1 MTEWTKVDKND
12 QYGPNKN
19 KWTKQDQGGPN
30 RNKWNLSE

>member
-12 QYGPNKN
+12 QYGLNKN